1 MNSNSKFIFGTC
13 EAMCPPEE
21 IAMRRKNRL
30 LHYFEQKTLVKEFSR
45 SAADKKEA
53 KSSELRTFGALQ
65 TTINYLI
72 NK

>member
-1 MNSNSKFIFGTC
+1 MNSNAKFIVGTC
-13 EAMCPPEE
+13 EAMCPPQE

-30 LHYFEQKTLVKEFSR
+30 VHYFEQRTLVKEFSR

-53 KSSELRTFGALQ
+53 KSSELRTFGALN
-65 TTINYLI
+65 TTLDYLF